1 MGKSKGTRYS
11 DEERDELV
19 QLYRQSEYGI
29 SRFCKEMDISYATLK
44 RWLGRKPVRFVEVT
58 ADSLSR
64 VSTSLTAR
72 LPNGIS
78 LELSAASREEALG
91 WIRELKR
98 C

>member
-1 MGKSKGTRYS
+1 MGKGKGTRYS
-11 DEERDELV
+11 EEEREELV
-19 QLYRQSEYGI
+19 QLYRQSGYGI

-44 RWLGRKPVRFVEVT
+44 RWLRRKPVSFVEVA

-64 VSTSLTAR
+64 VSASLVVR

-78 LELSAASREEALG
+78 LELGAASREETVD
-91 WIRELKR
+91 WIRDLNR